1 MAIPDFSCCPHMAEL
16 RAALQDAELK
26 LVIASADLEIE
37 KELTGA
43 VVSQLEHLL
52 EAEIEKRSH
61 RSWEPDEVVAINET

>member
-1 MAIPDFSCCPHMAEL
+1 MAEL

-26 LVIASADLEIE
+26 LVIATADLENE

-43 VVSQLEHLL
+43 LVSQLEHLL

-61 RSWEPDEVVAINET
+61 RSWWGPDEVVAIEMRS